1 MFDSHNQVVDSH
13 CLLKSK
19 TKILCL
25 VYLYSCNN
33 FLQTTCQICC
43 LLQRAKFD
51 FNQEYFKKY
60 EEKHDTNTFSEEQF
74 MEILFL
80 KVSFCFPS
88 AKSNKQ
94 GGKVFLRKFG
104 VFQGKILRPC
114 LFFENTR
121 KILINEYP
129 LGNIMC
135 IGNF

>member
-19 TKILCL
+19 TNILCL

-60 EEKHDTNTFSEEQF
+60 EEKHDTNTFSERAVYENF
-74 MEILFL
+74 IFEGYSLFPL
-80 KVSFCFPS
+80 GK
-88 AKSNKQ
+88 NQ
-94 GGKVFLRKFG
+94 INRGKVFLR
-104 VFQGKILRPC
+104 
-114 LFFENTR
+114 EN
-121 KILINEYP
+121 
-129 LGNIMC
+129 LGGGGC
-135 IGNF
+135 SKERY